1 MGDTSEVIR
10 QQMKDTKI
18 QLSEKLIALESQF
31 SETVHST
38 ATLVH
43 ATVEA
48 VQETVEAVTGAVGDS
63 VQSVKNALEFRR
75 QINRHPLLVV
85 GGAAVL
91 GYLAVE
97 FMAGSKKK
105 SDQMPEA
112 AHPPSPFA
120 SNTGDRNHKVSVESA
135 AFAAAEEVGAFV
147 GIEAGPCPLCLVVHP
162 LEADLCQTG
171 LWLWPSSA
179 DVPMGAGKP
188 SFLEGVVLGDH
199 AGIKETGLK
208 HRPLFIDRNRM
219 PNVGDGIIVGRV
231 RQRAEIP
238 DPPERRDGVPHPDKI
253 DRMLAVILR
262 GPTKALAETAS
273 SPEA

>member
-10 QQMKDTKI
+10 QQMKDTRV

-63 VQSVKNALEFRR
+63 LQSVKNAREFRR

-105 SDQMPEA
+105 SDQTSEA

-120 SNTGDRNHKVSVESA
+120 KNAGDRNHKVSVESA
-135 AFAAAEEVGAFV
+135 AFAAAYQ
-147 GIEAGPCPLCLVVHP
+147 AGR
-162 LEADLCQTG
+162 E
-171 LWLWPSSA
+171 SSSRYQLQEFA
-179 DVPMGAGKP
+179 TR
-188 SFLEGVVLGDH
+188 SLIGVVQDITSHVFPKLIDSF
-199 AGIKETGLK
+199 ANTRSNAPVSRSDDTGE
-208 HRPLFIDRNRM
+208 H
-219 PNVGDGIIVGRV
+219 
-231 RQRAEIP
+231 QR
-238 DPPERRDGVPHPDKI
+238 
-253 DRMLAVILR
+253 
-262 GPTKALAETAS
+262 
-273 SPEA
+273 